1 MVKPE
6 EKARYVIDGL
16 LEASGWRVQNYHEF
30 NLGEAVGVAI
40 REFSLSNGIADYL
53 LFVNRK
59 AVGVIEAKS
68 EGTTLSGV
76 AEQTA
81 KYLEG
86 IPYNLITS
94 QTPPCFAYETTGGEI
109 YFRDLRDPEARSRRV
124 FAFHKPETLTEWLS
138 QNLLIIR
145 HFQYYFLP

>member
-1 MVKPE
+1 MYNNTTSIFRNTKSRFGLMVKPE
-6 EKARYVIDGL
+6 EKARHVIDGL
-16 LEASGWRVQNYHEF
+16 LEAAGWRVQNLHDF
-30 NLGEAVGVAI
+30 NLGEAVGIAI

-81 KYLEG
+81 KYLLLK
-86 IPYNLITS
+86 LI
-94 QTPPCFAYETTGGEI
+94 CY
-109 YFRDLRDPEARSRRV
+109 ARPNAR
-124 FAFHKPETLTEWLS
+124 LS
-138 QNLLIIR
+138 HSNGV
-145 HFQYYFLP
+145 